1 MWETAIS
8 LLGDI
13 NTVSSFYKNVCGI
26 FKKDKNSQHF
36 DRVVEHLGGI
46 RAQVERL
53 SDTILYAPSLQAV
66 QDMGTTRQQQMS
78 NLRDVREQLE
88 PVQRAIGTEILSSA
102 VILTPEKMQ
111 QALVKD
117 PWEVLHDIRPVNLFK
132 ADRLP
137 PEGVPVLF
145 EHQNTRY
152 LGWQLRGTL
161 PILFNCR
168 YDELWVPESGKRTPQ
183 IISSPSASADWVV
196 SPGGKCST
204 INATLQQ
211 AKAGDRI
218 MVKTGLYREN
228 LVINKTI
235 ELIAEGSPVI
245 ESSNNHCIWMQ
256 ADSAVVRGFTLQ
268 CRAKVEDYRTAV
280 SVPQGQLVLEHCD
293 ITSDSLSCVEVCG
306 KGSHVILRGC
316 KIHDSKSGS
325 GVIIYDQATG
335 QLEDCDI
342 FGNAHSG
349 VAISEGGNP
358 VIRRCQIHDGKQGGV
373 YVHDNGSGTLEDCD
387 IFGSALT
394 GVTIRTGGNPLIRR
408 CQIHDEKIR
417 GVWVFENGSGQLED
431 CDIFGNLVG
440 VEICMGGNPVIR
452 RCQIHDQKADGVNVN
467 ENGSGIL
474 EDCDIFGNA
483 HSGVRIETGGDP
495 VIRRCTIRNT
505 HFVKENYSGLI
516 SKPLLISTLYPAI
529 VVRDN
534 GRGTVEDCD
543 LRDNGGDMA
552 WSIDSTSQVQRR
564 GNKEWVNMNKK
575 SWKFWEW

>member
-8 LLGDI
+8 LLGGI

-66 QDMGTTRQQQMS
+66 QDMGKTRTQQTS

-102 VILTPEKMQ
+102 VILTPERMQ
-111 QALVKD
+111 QALIRD
-117 PWEVLHDIRPVNLFK
+117 PWEVLCDIRPVNLFK
-132 ADRLP
+132 ADKLP

-145 EHQNTRY
+145 EHEGLRY

-196 SPGGKCST
+196 SPGGKCSS
-204 INATLQQ
+204 INAALQQ

-245 ESSNNHCIWMQ
+245 ESSGDNHCIWMQ
-256 ADSAVVRGFTLQ
+256 TDYAAVRGFTLQ
-268 CRAKVEDYRTAV
+268 CRAKIEDIKIAV
-280 SVPQGQLVLEHCD
+280 YVPQGQLVLEHCD
-293 ITSDSLSCVEVCG
+293 ITSDSLSCVNVCG
-306 KGSHVILRGC
+306 KGSHVILREC
-316 KIHDSKSGS
+316 KIYDSKDGA
-325 GVIIYDQATG
+325 GVFIYDQATG

-342 FGNAHSG
+342 FGNAHAG
-349 VAISEGGNP
+349 VEIRTGGNP
-358 VIRRCQIHDGKQGGV
+358 VIRRC
-373 YVHDNGSGTLEDCD
+373 
-387 IFGSALT
+387 
-394 GVTIRTGGNPLIRR
+394 TIKNNRY
-408 CQIHDEKIR
+408 
-417 GVWVFENGSGQLED
+417 W
-431 CDIFGNLVG
+431 
-440 VEICMGGNPVIR
+440 
-452 RCQIHDQKADGVNVN
+452 A
-467 ENGSGIL
+467 
-474 EDCDIFGNA
+474 
-483 HSGVRIETGGDP
+483 VR
-495 VIRRCTIRNT
+495 
-505 HFVKENYSGLI
+505 
-516 SKPLLISTLYPAI
+516 
-529 VVRDN
+529 VRDN

-543 LRDNGGDMA
+543 LRGNPGGA
-552 WSIDSTSQVQRR
+552 WKIDSTSSVQRR
-564 GNKEWVNMNKK
+564 GNKE
-575 SWKFWEW
+575 S

>member
-13 NTVSSFYKNVCGI
+13 NTVSSFYQNVCGI

-66 QDMGTTRQQQMS
+66 QDMGKTRQQQIG

-102 VILTPEKMQ
+102 VILTPERMQ
-111 QALVKD
+111 QALIND
-117 PWEVLHDIRPVNLFK
+117 PWEVLCDIRPVNLFK
-132 ADRLP
+132 ADKLP

-183 IISSPSASADWVV
+183 IISSPSTSADWVV
-196 SPGGKCST
+196 SPGSKCST
-204 INATLQQ
+204 INTALQQ

-218 MVKTGLYREN
+218 VVKTGLYREN

-245 ESSNNHCIWMQ
+245 ESSGDSHCILMQ

-268 CRAKVEDYRTAV
+268 GRAKVEDKKVTVY
-280 SVPQGQLVLEHCD
+280 VPQGQLVLEHCD
-293 ITSDSLSCVEVCG
+293 ITSDSLSCVEAKG
-306 KGSHVILRGC
+306 KSSHVILREC
-316 KIHDSKSGS
+316 KIHDSKDGA
-325 GVIIYDQATG
+325 GVFIYEQATG

-342 FGNAHSG
+342 FGNAFAGVEIKTGGNPVIRRCQIHDGKVGGVYVYENGSG
-349 VAISEGGNP
+349 TLEDCDIFGNAKAGVGIREGGNP
-358 VIRRCQIHDGKQGGV
+358 VIRRCQIHDGKQSGV
-373 YVHDNGSGTLEDCD
+373 LVCENGSGTLEDCD
-387 IFGSALT
+387 IFGNANA
-394 GVTIRTGGNPLIRR
+394 GVAIS
-408 CQIHDEKIR
+408 E
-417 GVWVFENGSGQLED
+417 
-431 CDIFGNLVG
+431 
-440 VEICMGGNPVIR
+440 GGNPVIR
-452 RCQIHDQKADGVNVN
+452 RCI
-467 ENGSGIL
+467 
-474 EDCDIFGNA
+474 
-483 HSGVRIETGGDP
+483 
-495 VIRRCTIRNT
+495 IRNSHT
-505 HFVKENYSGLI
+505 VWQLI
-516 SKPLLISTLYPAI
+516 FSIKYKAI
-529 VVRDN
+529 WVYNN

-543 LRDNGGDMA
+543 LRGNPGGA
-552 WSIDSTSQVQRR
+552 WEIDSTSSVQRR
-564 GNKEWVNMNKK
+564 GNKE
-575 SWKFWEW
+575 S